1 MAYNL
6 QPLITILEGILD
18 PGQPRWVVDENNP
31 HLQSL
36 LDKATSLQQLLDKSS
51 LTKLDTQ
58 IREVAHRAED
68 IIESHMVDRM
78 LSGSDCV
85 IFTLST
91 PDLQQ
96 VTRDL
101 DSLMEQAGK
110 LVEMECKN
118 MQRELDSAMEQ
129 VKLVEM
135 EDKKMLSSSSSSSKS
150 AVVVGIHEDL
160 TQLKDRLTSME
171 KKREIVPIVG
181 MGEIGK
187 ITLARK
193 LYEDPLIVG
202 HFDYRA
208 WTTVSQDYNM
218 RKILLNLLSCIIGKE
233 ECDQHMQKE
242 THELKDVLRKNLFGR
257 KYLIVLDDMWSTKF
271 WDEMRMY
278 FPDNNNGSRIVF
290 TTRESDVANYADSS
304 RSQHQVQLLSESE
317 SWNLLRQLVFG
328 EEDCSPELQEIGEK
342 ISGVCGGLPL
352 AISVIGGLLSKM
364 ERSKDVWKKLGDNVI
379 AAISESDERCY
390 SILSL
395 SYNHLPNHLKPCFL
409 YMGAYPEDYVI
420 KGSRL
425 VRLWVAE
432 GFVKSNGERS
442 LEEEAE
448 DWLKSLVERNLFM
461 VRNYK
466 VNGKPMCYSMHDMLR
481 DICIRKCGE
490 DKFWYVKN
498 GPKVT
503 FSNPR
508 RVSLDISNGMDD
520 INGSTESVSLTRS
533 VICIGR
539 GRIEFPYGAF
549 STSRLLRVLDFTDMW
564 FSEFPTEIFEFVNLR
579 FLCVYCNSNI
589 PRGISRLWN
598 LQTLIT
604 NRHFDVPSELWQL
617 SELRYLKVY
626 GIELLKDEEMNY
638 SVLKNLQMISA
649 RVAEDAT
656 TYLDGF
662 LESIPNIKK
671 LEIGYNLQVTSTVI
685 DLSHLRKLE
694 IFRCSYWRVLPFIE
708 HYLYCH
714 FKVIFPCNIKKLHLF
729 RCGLHLEMLRSFSTL
744 LKLEVLKLSGC
755 IFISEENTSEEEE
768 NTSEEVWEVAEEDV
782 FCSLQFLYLEG
793 LDLVRWIADET
804 NFPRLRHL
812 RLYFCYNLEEIPNG
826 IGEIPTL
833 QLIEV
838 EECTKSIVTSAE
850 RIVEEQSEN
859 GNYDLKLR
867 ISHTRDW

>member
-6 QPLITILEGILD
+6 QPLITIVEGILD
-18 PGQPRWVVDENNP
+18 PDQSRWIVDENNP

-58 IREVAHRAED
+58 IRQVTHQAED
-68 IIESHMVDRM
+68 IIESHMVDHM

-85 IFTLST
+85 RFTFST

-101 DSLMEQAGK
+101 DSLMEQAEK
-110 LVEMECKN
+110 LMEMP
-118 MQRELDSAMEQ
+118 RELDSAMEQ

-160 TQLKDRLTSME
+160 TQLKDRLTRME
-171 KKREIVPIVG
+171 KKLEIVPIVG
-181 MGEIGK
+181 MGGVGK
-187 ITLARK
+187 TTLARK

-218 RKILLNLLSCIIGKE
+218 RQILLNLLSCIIGKE

-278 FPDNNNGSRIVF
+278 FPDNNNGSRIVI
-290 TTRESDVANYADSS
+290 TTRESDVANYADSL

-328 EEDCSPELQEIGEK
+328 EEDCPPELQEIGEK
-342 ISGVCGGLPL
+342 ISGDCGGLPL
-352 AISVIGGLLSKM
+352 AIGVIGGLLFTM
-364 ERSKDVWKKLGDNVI
+364 ERSKDIWKKLGDNVI
-379 AAISESDERCY
+379 AAISESDERCH

-409 YMGAYPEDYVI
+409 YMGAYPEDFEI
-420 KGSRL
+420 RGSRL
-425 VRLWVAE
+425 VRLWMAE

-461 VRNYK
+461 VREYNKY
-466 VNGKPMCYSMHDMLR
+466 GKPKSYSMHDMLR
-481 DICIRKCGE
+481 DLCIRKCGE
-490 DKFWYVKN
+490 DKFLYAKN

-508 RVSLDISNGMDD
+508 RVSLDISNVMGDV
-520 INGSTESVSLTRS
+520 NGSTESVSLTRS
-533 VICIGR
+533 VICIGSKW
-539 GRIEFPYGAF
+539 GEFPFGAF
-549 STSRLLRVLDFTDMW
+549 STSRLIRVLDFTDME
-564 FSEFPTEIFEFVNLR
+564 FDGFPTEIFEFVNLR
-579 FLCVYCNSNI
+579 FLCVNCYSNI

-598 LQTLIT
+598 LQTLISDC
-604 NRHFDVPSELWQL
+604 HFDVPCELWQL
-617 SELRYLKVY
+617 SELRNLKVL

-638 SVLKNLQMISA
+638 SVLKKLQNISA
-649 RVAEDAT
+649 EVAKDA

-671 LEIGYNLQVTSTVI
+671 LVINYVQVTSMVI
-685 DLSHLRKLE
+685 DLSHLGKIE
-694 IFRCSYWRVLPFIE
+694 ILRWLNWGQ
-708 HYLYCH
+708 YLNFH
-714 FKVIFPCNIKKLHLF
+714 FKVIFPCNIKKLYLYD
-729 RCGLHLEMLRSFSTL
+729 CGLHLEMLRSLTSTL
-744 LKLEVLKLSGC
+744 HKLEVLRLNLC
-755 IFISEENTSEEEE
+755 TFISEEKTCEEE
-768 NTSEEVWEVAEEDV
+768 WKVAKEDV
-782 FCSLQFLYLEG
+782 FCSLQFLYLEQ
-793 LDLVRWIADET
+793 LRLVRWIADET

-812 RLYFCYNLEEIPNG
+812 RLCRCYRLEEIPSG
-826 IGEIPTL
+826 IGEISTL
-833 QLIEV
+833 QLIEL
-838 EECTKSIVTSAE
+838 EACTKSIVASAE
-850 RIVEEQSEN
+850 RIVKEQSEY
-859 GNYDLKLR
+859 GNYDPKLR
-867 ISHTRDW
+867 IKNTLDRRSHFQKVSIFATF

>member
-18 PGQPRWVVDENNP
+18 PDQTRWIVDENNP

-36 LDKATSLQQLLDKSS
+36 LDKATSLQQPLDKSS

-68 IIESHMVDRM
+68 IIESHMVHHM

-85 IFTLST
+85 RFTHST

-101 DSLMEQAGK
+101 ESVMEQAEK
-110 LVEMECKN
+110 LVEMEDKKVP
-118 MQRELDSAMEQ
+118 RELDSAMEQ

-135 EDKKMLSSSSSSSKS
+135 EDDKMPSISSSSSKS
-150 AVVVGIHEDL
+150 AVVVGIDEDL
-160 TQLKDRLTSME
+160 MQLKDRLTSME

-181 MGEIGK
+181 MGGIGK
-187 ITLARK
+187 TTLARK
-193 LYEDPLIVG
+193 LYEDPLIVD
-202 HFDYRA
+202 HFAYRA

-218 RKILLNLLSCIIGKE
+218 RQILKGLLRCITGQ
-233 ECDQHMQKE
+233 ECDRHSDD
-242 THELKDVLRKNLFGR
+242 LKDMLYRSLSGR
-257 KYLIVLDDMWSTKF
+257 KYLIVLDDIWSTEF

-278 FPDNNNGSRIVF
+278 FPDYNNGSRIVI

-304 RSQHQVQLLSESE
+304 SSLHQVPLLSQSE
-317 SWNLLRQLVFG
+317 SWNLLHQLVFG
-328 EEDCSPELQEIGEK
+328 EEECPLVLQKIGRKIAKDCS
-342 ISGVCGGLPL
+342 GLPL
-352 AISVIGGLLSKM
+352 AICVIGGLLSKM

-379 AAISESDERCY
+379 AAISESNEQCY

-409 YMGAYPEDYVI
+409 YMGAFPEDDEI
-420 KGSRL
+420 DGFRL

-432 GFVKSNGERS
+432 GFVKSNGEKS

-448 DWLKSLVERNLFM
+448 DWLKSLVDRNLFL
-461 VRNYK
+461 VRKYK
-466 VNGKPMCYSMHDMLR
+466 KDGKPKGYSMHDMLR
-481 DICIRKCGE
+481 DLCIRKCDD

-508 RVSLDISNGMDD
+508 RVSLYISNGIDD
-520 INGSTESVSLTRS
+520 VNCSTESMSLTRS
-533 VICIGR
+533 VLCIGSNWDFK
-539 GRIEFPYGAF
+539 FPYAF
-549 STSRLLRVLDFTDMW
+549 STSRLLRVLDFTDRR
-564 FSEFPTEIFEFVNLR
+564 FLKFPTKIFEFVNLR
-579 FLCVYCNSNI
+579 FLCVYCDSNI

-598 LQTLIT
+598 LQTLISDCD
-604 NRHFDVPSELWQL
+604 FDVPCELWQL
-617 SELRYLKVY
+617 SELRNLKVV

-638 SVLKNLQMISA
+638 SVLKKLQMISA
-649 RVAEDAT
+649 RVAKDA

-671 LEIGYNLQVTSTVI
+671 SLTST
-685 DLSHLRKLE
+685 
-694 IFRCSYWRVLPFIE
+694 
-708 HYLYCH
+708 
-714 FKVIFPCNIKKLHLF
+714 LH
-729 RCGLHLEMLRSFSTL
+729 
-744 LKLEVLKLSGC
+744 KLEVLRLDEC
-755 IFISEENTSEEEE
+755 TFISEEKTCEEEENTSEEEE
-768 NTSEEVWEVAEEDV
+768 NMCEDEENTSEEDENTSEEEENTCEDEENTSEEEWKLAEEDV
-782 FCSLQFLYLEG
+782 FCSLQFLTLE
-793 LDLVRWIADET
+793 DSELVRWIADET

-812 RLYFCYNLEEIPNG
+812 RLDRCYSLEEIPSG

-833 QLIEV
+833 QLIDL
-838 EECTKSIVTSAE
+838 EECTKSTVASAE
-850 RIVEEQSEN
+850 RIVEEQSEY

-867 ISHTRDW
+867 ITKTLDR

>member
-6 QPLITILEGILD
+6 QTLITILEGILD
-18 PGQPRWVVDENNP
+18 PDQTRWIVDENNP
-31 HLQSL
+31 QLQAL
-36 LDKATSLQQLLDKSS
+36 LDKATSLQHLLDKSS
-51 LTKLDTQ
+51 LTKLDSQ
-58 IREVAHRAED
+58 IREVAHQAED
-68 IIESHMVDRM
+68 IIESHMVHHM

-85 IFTLST
+85 RFTLST

-101 DSLMEQAGK
+101 DSVMEQAEK
-110 LVEMECKN
+110 LVEMEDKK
-118 MQRELDSAMEQ
+118 MPRELDLAMEQ

-135 EDKKMLSSSSSSSKS
+135 EDKSMPSSSSSSSKS

-160 TQLKDRLTSME
+160 MQLKDRLTCTE
-171 KKREIVPIVG
+171 KMLEIVPIVG
-181 MGEIGK
+181 MGGVGK
-187 ITLARK
+187 TTLARK
-193 LYEDPLIVG
+193 LYEDPLIVD

-208 WTTVSQDYNM
+208 WTTVSQEYNM
-218 RKILLNLLSCIIGKE
+218 RQILLNLLRCITGN
-233 ECDQHMQKE
+233 ECDQH
-242 THELKDVLRKNLFGR
+242 TDELKDMLHKSLYGR
-257 KYLIVLDDMWSTKF
+257 KYLVVLDDIWSTNF
-271 WDEMRMY
+271 WDEIKMY
-278 FPDNNNGSRIVF
+278 FPDNSNGSRILI

-317 SWNLLRQLVFG
+317 SWNLLHQLVFG
-328 EEDCSPELQEIGEK
+328 EEECPPELQEIGRK
-342 ISGVCGGLPL
+342 IAKDCGGLPL

-379 AAISESDERCY
+379 TAISESDKRCY

-420 KGSRL
+420 RGSRL

-442 LEEEAE
+442 LEEESK
-448 DWLKSLVERNLFM
+448 DWLKSLVERNLLM
-461 VRNYK
+461 VREYNKY
-466 VNGKPMCYSMHDMLR
+466 GKPKRYNMHDMLR
-481 DICIRKCGE
+481 DLCIRKCDE
-490 DKFWYVKN
+490 DKFLYAKN

-503 FSNPR
+503 FSNSR
-508 RVSLDISNGMDD
+508 RVSLDTSNGMDD
-520 INGSTESVSLTRS
+520 VNGSTESVSLTRS
-533 VICIGR
+533 IICIGYKW
-539 GRIEFPYGAF
+539 EFKFPYAF
-549 STSRLLRVLDFTDMW
+549 STSRLLRVLDFTDMQ

-598 LQTLIT
+598 LQTLIG
-604 NRHFDVPSELWQL
+604 NRNFDEPAELWKL
-617 SELRYLKVY
+617 YELRNLKVY

-638 SVLKNLQMISA
+638 SVLKKLQMISA
-649 RVAEDAT
+649 RVAKDA

-671 LEIGYNLQVTSTVI
+671 LEIHYDHQVTSTVI

-694 IFRCSYWRVLPFIE
+694 MLRCIDKGDIPRTE

-714 FKVIFPCNIKKLHLF
+714 FNCNIKKLHLC

-744 LKLEVLKLSGC
+744 HKLEVLKLSGC
-755 IFISEENTSEEEE
+755 IFISEEKTSELEWKVE
-768 NTSEEVWEVAEEDV
+768 EEDV
-782 FCSLQFLYLEG
+782 FCSLQFLTLEG
-793 LDLVRWIADET
+793 LWLVHWIADET

-812 RLYFCYNLEEIPNG
+812 RVFNCYLKEIPSG

-833 QLIEV
+833 QLIEL
-838 EECTKSIVTSAE
+838 ETCRKSAVASAE
-850 RIVEEQSEN
+850 RIVAEQSEN

-867 ISHTRDW
+867 IKDTLRF